1 MNEPIQKRPQ
11 VGDTVTIG
19 DGEERFAVL
28 DCDGSTYLLESI
40 HGARCRAGV
49 LVVRIADDQRKEA
62 A

>member
-11 VGDTVTIG
+11 VGDWVQVG
-19 DGEERFAVL
+19 DLPELFKVIDR
-28 DCDGSTYLLESI
+28 DGGLYVLESK

-49 LVVRIADDQRKEA
+49 LVVRLVDEQKKEA

>member
-1 MNEPIQKRPQ
+1 MSDPIKRRPQ
-11 VGDTVTIG
+11 TGDYVRVGDLPELFRVIDF
-19 DGEERFAVL
+19 DGATFV
-28 DCDGSTYLLESI
+28 LEST